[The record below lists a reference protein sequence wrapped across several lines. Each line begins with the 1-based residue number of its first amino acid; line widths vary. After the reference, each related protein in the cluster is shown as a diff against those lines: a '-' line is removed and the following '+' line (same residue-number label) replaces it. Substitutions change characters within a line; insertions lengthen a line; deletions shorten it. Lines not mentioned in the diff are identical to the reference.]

1 MAAYELLA
9 RFNTDGTVK
18 GVHVRNKTTVNGRD
32 YEEDPEPLSGT
43 DDPAYAEFV
52 ADFSAA
58 VVAERDTLAERVTTL
73 TAERDSL
80 TTDKQG
86 LTEQVAALQAQLDAL
101 LNPPGPDLSTVEGAK
116 QYITNERYAKET
128 GGITVGG
135 QFVSTE
141 RDEIGHWF
149 PRFYDA
155 LMWTNGD
162 PAVRAI
168 NPDGQYPYKP
178 KDHEPVIL
186 SAAQVMRAYQC
197 MAWFINQC
205 FAVEDTLYNSLN
217 AATPIAD
224 VLAEIPAAWPQTAF
238 EWTPPAP

>member
-9 RFNTDGTVK
+9 RFKADGTV

-32 YEEDPEPLSGT
+32 YEGDPEPLSGA
-43 DDPAYAEFV
+43 DDPAYSQFV

-58 VVAERDTLAERVTTL
+58 IV
-73 TAERDSL
+73 AERDSL
-80 TTDKQG
+80 
-86 LTEQVAALQAQLDAL
+86 LAQVASLTTERDDALAQVEPLQSRVAELQDQLDAI
-101 LNPPGPDLSTVEGAK
+101 LNPPGPDLSTVDGAK
-116 QYITNERYAKET
+116 QYITSERYTKET

-155 LMWTNGD
+155 LMWTQGD
-162 PAVRAI
+162 PTVRAI
-168 NPDGQYPYKP
+168 NPEGLYPYKP
-178 KDHEPVIL
+178 KDREPVIL

-205 FAVEDTLYNSLN
+205 FAAEDQLYVSLN
-217 AATPIAD
+217 AGTPIAD
-224 VLAEIPAAWPQTAF
+224 VLAQAPAAWPQTAY
-238 EWTPPAP
+238 EWVAPT